1 MAAEELFDDLRLA
14 SVYEQVNPPLPY
26 EDYYVGLAAALKPPA
41 TILDMGC
48 GTGRITC
55 RLAALGHRVTG
66 ADPARGMLQ
75 VARAKPEGRRVTWV
89 DATATSLASQ
99 QSFDLII
106 MTGHAFQILHS
117 DEDIAAAL
125 VNLRRHLKREGML
138 VFETRNRACREWDGW
153 QPHLTREECVL
164 ADGSRLVIHNSI
176 AADDLPFV
184 TYRTHFRFGD
194 EPERVTEATLRFTT
208 AAELSGL
215 LATAGLTRVT
225 WAGNWDGSPLAAS
238 APEIIVHARP

>member
-1 MAAEELFDDLRLA
+1 
-14 SVYEQVNPPLPY
+14 
-26 EDYYVGLAAALKPPA
+26 
-41 TILDMGC
+41 
-48 GTGRITC
+48 
-55 RLAALGHRVTG
+55 
-66 ADPARGMLQ
+66 MLQ